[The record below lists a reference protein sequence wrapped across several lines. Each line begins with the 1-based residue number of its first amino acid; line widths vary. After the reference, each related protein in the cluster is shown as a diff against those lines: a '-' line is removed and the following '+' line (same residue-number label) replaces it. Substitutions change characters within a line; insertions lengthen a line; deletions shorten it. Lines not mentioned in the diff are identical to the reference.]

1 MFPVTINIEND
12 TTATIELLSN
22 ELIKLNKVLL
32 FAYAT
37 QKHLNIDDLETEFD
51 DLKSSGLKNVED
63 VINYLKKFDINIRYT
78 PKTEFVPFEA
88 ITNVKA
94 NSLEVENYCVLGRFP
109 LTNSIYNDYEVLE
122 KKLAAEKVNRFI
134 KELPKN
140 YKDVVFLRIY
150 ADLPFSEIAANLG
163 ISENSAKV
171 IFYRAKKILKE
182 AIKNDTM

>member
-1 MFPVTINIEND
+1 MTND
-12 TTATIELLSN
+12 
-22 ELIKLNKVLL
+22 
-32 FAYAT
+32 
-37 QKHLNIDDLETEFD
+37 DD
-51 DLKSSGLKNVED
+51 SSAQ
-63 VINYLKKFDINIRYT
+63 
-78 PKTEFVPFEA
+78 P
-88 ITNVKA
+88 
-94 NSLEVENYCVLGRFP
+94 
-109 LTNSIYNDYEVLE
+109 YEMLE